1 MDQLKRTAR
10 RCFAVY
16 AALCLLAVAVFYIAV
31 SGSDAM
37 AFSLIFF
44 YMTLPGAALVLSA
57 VMCAHGLPARSW
69 AMTAI
74 GFGAMMMLTD
84 WLTYKLSNMLAFG
97 AWRWPDIEALMFG
110 FIASLIGSAVGMGV
124 RELRK

>member
-57 VMCAHGLPARSW
+57 VMCARGLPARSW

-74 GFGAMMMLTD
+74 EFGAM
-84 WLTYKLSNMLAFG
+84 NMLAFG

>member
-1 MDQLKRTAR
+1 
-10 RCFAVY
+10 
-16 AALCLLAVAVFYIAV
+16 
-31 SGSDAM
+31 
-37 AFSLIFF
+37 
-44 YMTLPGAALVLSA
+44 
-57 VMCAHGLPARSW
+57 
-69 AMTAI
+69 
-74 GFGAMMMLTD
+74 MMMLTD

>member
-1 MDQLKRTAR
+1 MDMMKRMAR
-10 RCFAVY
+10 RCFLIY
-16 AALCLLAVAVFYIAV
+16 AALCLLAVAVFYVVA

-37 AFSLIFF
+37 GFSLIFF
-44 YMTLPGAALVLSA
+44 YILLPGAALALSA
-57 VMCAHGLPARSW
+57 VMGARGLPARCW
-69 AMTAI
+69 AVTAI

-97 AWRWPDIEALMFG
+97 VWRWPDIEALMFG